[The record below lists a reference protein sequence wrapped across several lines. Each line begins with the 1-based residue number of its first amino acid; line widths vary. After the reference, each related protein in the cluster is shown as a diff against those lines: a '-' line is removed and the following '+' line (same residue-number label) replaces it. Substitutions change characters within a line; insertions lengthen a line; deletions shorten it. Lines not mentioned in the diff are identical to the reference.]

1 MTTDRV
7 LDGDWDPDAHW
18 SRTNLSEAMP
28 GVLTPLSWTV
38 WQPVFERSMRR
49 AFSAIGALER
59 SQRRLPPDPR
69 EAMYGIFYGRVA
81 AKVEFLGA
89 MGDRLPGTSGA
100 AIAEQFFG
108 SLPAG
113 FRSKSTLR
121 RLPAVALRFP
131 AAMATSPRRVR
142 AVHADTAAW
151 WSQLQGRVA
160 GLESAEARH
169 AWTDALDRFDK
180 AFDSHTVVTPAC
192 VQPIFDQVQ
201 RMAGAAGHPELA
213 GRLVAGQGSHVEVQ
227 MIDDLWAV
235 SRGHKS
241 LDEFLAVHGYHGP
254 REGEISARVWREEPR
269 SLVTLVEQYRAT
281 PDTESPSEV
290 ARQRILEAQRA
301 RQTVLASLPR
311 GRRDAGALILAAA
324 SRYTGLRGV
333 GKAAFVQ
340 ALDGARM
347 IARRIGTHLAD
358 VGALSDPEDVFF
370 LTAAEVAQA
379 PPGESLAGLVQQ
391 RRAEHRRC
399 EELSLPTSWRGRPE
413 PIVITGPG
421 DLDATE
427 VQTLSGVGASPG
439 VVEGPVRVVTD
450 PDCDDVQPGEI
461 LVAPVTDPAWAAIM
475 FISAGLVVDIG
486 GQLSH
491 AAVVARELGI
501 PCVMGIPDATK
512 RLRTGDVCRIDGHA
526 GTVEIL
532 RRATPVGASEP
543 RK

>member
-1 MTTDRV
+1 MNTDCV

-49 AFSAIGALER
+49 GFSAIGALER
-59 SQRRLPPDPR
+59 SQRDLPADPH

-81 AKVEFLGA
+81 AKVEFLGE

-108 SLPAG
+108 SLPDG
-113 FRSKSTLR
+113 FRSKSTQR

-142 AVHADTAAW
+142 NVHADTAAW
-151 WSQLQGRVA
+151 WSQLQGCVS
-160 GLESAEARH
+160 GLGLAEAH
-169 AWTDALDRFDK
+169 QAWIEALARFED
-180 AFDSHTVVTPAC
+180 AFDSHAVVTLAC
-192 VQPIFDQVQ
+192 VQPVFDQVQ
-201 RMAGAAGHPELA
+201 RLADAAGHPDLA
-213 GRLVAGQGSHVEVQ
+213 GRLVSGQGSHIEVQ
-227 MIDDLWAV
+227 MIDDLWAT

-269 SLVTLVEQYRAT
+269 SLATLVEQYRAT
-281 PDTESPSEV
+281 PDSEAPSEV
-290 ARQRILEAQRA
+290 ARRRILEAQRA
-301 RQTVLASLPR
+301 RQTVLTSLPR
-311 GRRDAGALILAAA
+311 GRRDVGALILAAA
-324 SRYTGLRGV
+324 GRYTGLRGV

-347 IARRIGTHLAD
+347 VARRIGTLLAQA
-358 VGALSDPEDVFF
+358 GELTDPEDVFF
-370 LTAAEVAQA
+370 LTATEITQA
-379 PPGESLAGLVQQ
+379 PSGESLAGLVEQ
-391 RRAEHRRC
+391 RRAEHCRYQG
-399 EELSLPTSWRGRPE
+399 LSLPTSWRGRPE
-413 PIVITGPG
+413 PLVITASG
-421 DLDATE
+421 DIDAGD
-427 VQTLSGVGASPG
+427 VPTLSGVGASPG

-450 PDCDDVQPGEI
+450 PDCDELQPGEI

-526 GTVEIL
+526 GTVEVL
-532 RRATPVGASEP
+532 RRTTPVDVFET
-543 RK
+543 